1 MIEVICKDGI
11 FKAKGSFSLGIA
23 GTFVNKD
30 FDGEMISFDDD
41 MLDQILES
49 DDFFVE
55 PLLPFIKSD
64 DPHEIAK
71 GLTEYYN
78 QKECEIAANAKQ
90 INDSILFFLFN
101 DMENCE
107 YPFWE
112 IKEAILPGYPEKYS
126 ENGYRDIVYCHKD
139 ESINDL
145 FDYFYDKPN
154 SGTLEKP
161 DVEALIRKLYPM
173 FNLDGFI
180 KSIELECLYFNGKY
194 MSFQFSDGWGA
205 QIACAAYDELDE
217 NFTFTDWHNH

>member
-1 MIEVICKDGI
+1 MIEVICEDGI

-23 GTFVNKD
+23 GTFVNED
-30 FDGEMISFDDD
+30 FDGEMISFSED

-64 DPHEIAK
+64 DPDEIAK

-78 QKECEIAANAKQ
+78 QKEREIAANEKE
-90 INDSILFFLFN
+90 INDCILFHLFN
-101 DMENCE
+101 DMEACG

-112 IKEAILPGYPEKYS
+112 IKEALLPGYLEKYS
-126 ENGYRDIVYCHKD
+126 EDEYDDIVYCHQD
-139 ESINDL
+139 GSIYGL
-145 FDYFYDKPN
+145 YEYFDDNPN
-154 SGTLEKP
+154 NGTLEKP
-161 DVEALIRKLYPM
+161 DVEALIRRLYPM

-180 KSIELECLYFNGKY
+180 KSFKPEGLDFNGKF

-205 QIACAAYDELDE
+205 QLACAAYDELDE